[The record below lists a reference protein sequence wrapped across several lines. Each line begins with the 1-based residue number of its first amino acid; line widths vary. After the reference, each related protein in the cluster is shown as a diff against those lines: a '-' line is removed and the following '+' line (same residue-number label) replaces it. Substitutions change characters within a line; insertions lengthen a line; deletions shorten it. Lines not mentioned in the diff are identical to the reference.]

1 MAGFDDNLVRE
12 YFELNGFF
20 VRQSRKYAVQSR
32 RKRADEESDLLVIN
46 PSPRR
51 DATPAFQLF
60 GSDLAAVGRAV
71 VAVKGWHTTKAVT
84 PAMIRKGDLLEFVRK
99 EAVEAA
105 RDAFADLAGEGLGEP
120 GGAPLAKIL
129 VLPGLP
135 TSEPQRGES
144 IALLREHGV
153 DHVLTFRTILDSMV
167 QRVESNQSY
176 AKSDTLQLLRLLR
189 VYDMVKS
196 PQLELFP
203 DRPSR

>member
-46 PSPRR
+46 PAPQRSV
-51 DATPAFQLF
+51 TPSFQLF
-60 GSDLAAVGRAV
+60 AADLAGISRAAVAI
-71 VAVKGWHTTKAVT
+71 KGWHTTKAVT
-84 PAMIRKGDLLEFVRK
+84 PTLIRKGDLLEFVRK

-105 RDAFADLAGEGLGEP
+105 RDAFADLDADADGGP
-120 GGAPLAKIL
+120 GLAKVL
-129 VLPGLP
+129 VLPGIP
-135 TSEPQRGES
+135 TQEPQRAES

-153 DHVLTFRTILDSMV
+153 DHVLTFRTILESMV

-176 AKSDTLQLLRLLR
+176 AKSDNLQLLRLLR

-203 DRPSR
+203 NPPAR

>member
-12 YFELNGFF
+12 YFELSGFF

-46 PSPRR
+46 PAPQRSV
-51 DATPAFQLF
+51 TPSFQLF
-60 GSDLAAVGRAV
+60 AADLAGISRAAVAI
-71 VAVKGWHTTKAVT
+71 KGWHTTKAVT
-84 PAMIRKGDLLEFVRK
+84 PTMIRKGDLLEFVRK
-99 EAVEAA
+99 EAIESA
-105 RDAFADLAGEGLGEP
+105 REAFADLAEADGP
-120 GGAPLAKIL
+120 DLAKIL
-129 VLPGLP
+129 VLPGIP
-135 TSEPQRGES
+135 TQEPQRAES

-153 DHVLTFRTILDSMV
+153 DHVLTFRTILESMV

-176 AKSDTLQLLRLLR
+176 AKSDNLQLLRLLR

-203 DRPSR
+203 NPPSR

>member
-46 PSPRR
+46 PAPQR
-51 DATPAFQLF
+51 AVTPAFQLF
-60 GSDLAAVGRAV
+60 GADLAGIARAAVAI
-71 VAVKGWHTTKAVT
+71 KGWHTTKAVT
-84 PAMIRKGDLLEFVRK
+84 PTMIRKGDLLEFVRK
-99 EAVEAA
+99 EAVESA
-105 RDAFADLAGEGLGEP
+105 REAFADLAAED
-120 GGAPLAKIL
+120 GAGLAKVL
-129 VLPGLP
+129 VLPGIP
-135 TSEPQRGES
+135 TQEPQRAES

-153 DHVLTFRTILDSMV
+153 DHVLTFRTILESMV

-176 AKSDTLQLLRLLR
+176 AKSDNLQLLRLLR

-203 DRPSR
+203 NPPGR